1 MNIENVN
8 LQDCEHKFQNFNASA
23 VRIQKHIDAA
33 TQIRNDLLCDPTLYK
48 HTKLKGIKHKSRT
61 LQAKVGDLVLIN
73 PTGKYNKG
81 YFGLIDSFASEQTAV
96 VRTKE
101 GLETIAIINL
111 FVILSEGLRL
121 KNNPAV

>member
-1 MNIENVN
+1 V
-8 LQDCEHKFQNFNASA
+8 
-23 VRIQKHIDAA
+23 
-33 TQIRNDLLCDPTLYK
+33 
-48 HTKLKGIKHKSRT
+48 
-61 LQAKVGDLVLIN
+61 LVN

-81 YFGLIDSFASEQTAV
+81 YFGLIDSFTSDQTAV

-111 FVILSEGLRL
+111 FVILSEELRL